1 MPGGSPSRRFRNARN
16 ALISAASA
24 LIAVLAVLIVTLGA
38 GAGARSLGTGPQMAA
53 DAAAAPLSA
62 PRPMAKI
69 AADHRVSRKRPTIVV
84 QPRNLAVPAG
94 RLAGFSAAASGVPAA
109 RPQWQRSTNRGRT
122 WENIPGAHR
131 VGLAFTAKEAQS
143 GTRYRAVFT
152 NAAGRAVTRMAVL
165 TVGVR
170 GIDSGHPASP
180 TDPGSSS
187 GGPTGSPGSGSP
199 GDVAPQVTVQ
209 PAGATVVDG
218 QNASFTAAGSGTPA
232 PAVQW
237 EVSSDGGQTWSQII
251 NATATTYTFKPGS
264 TENANEYRAVFTNV
278 AGSVATNPATL
289 VVANNSGNWTG
300 YVALGQGFSSVT
312 GSWNV
317 APVTCSGGASTYS
330 SQWVGI
336 DGVTDPTV
344 EQVGTESDC
353 LDGVPTYRA
362 WYAMWGDSAVNGGDV
377 VELSASADQLTPGD
391 AMTASVSLSGSV
403 WTLAISDATA
413 GWQYSTDISSPSP
426 APQQSSA
433 EWIVERPLQGSTFAA
448 LSDFGTASFTHAAA
462 SDSAA
467 SGPISAFTN
476 MPSAIVD
483 PSSTTLATPGLLTPG
498 GTGFS
503 VAWNAGS

>member
-1 MPGGSPSRRFRNARN
+1 MPGGAPSRRPRDARN

-38 GAGARSLGTGPQMAA
+38 GARSLGTGPQMAT
-53 DAAAAPLSA
+53 DAAAAPMSA
-62 PRPMAKI
+62 SRPVAMI
-69 AADHRVSRKRPTIVV
+69 AAGHRVSGKRPKIVV
-84 QPRNLAVPAG
+84 QPRNLVVPAG
-94 RLAGFSAAASGVPAA
+94 RLAGFTAAASGVPAA

-122 WENIPGAHR
+122 WKNIPGARR

-170 GIDSGHPASP
+170 GIDPGHPASP
-180 TDPGSSS
+180 TDPGSGT
-187 GGPTGSPGSGSP
+187 GGSTGSSGSGSS
-199 GDVAPQVTVQ
+199 GDVAPQVTMQ
-209 PAGATVVDG
+209 PAGATVVNG
-218 QNASFTAAGSGTPA
+218 QTASFAAAASGAPA

-237 EVSSDGGQTWSQII
+237 EVSSDGGQTWTQII
-251 NATATTYTFKPGS
+251 NATATTYTFKSGS
-264 TENANEYRAVFTNV
+264 TENANEYRAVFANV
-278 AGSVATNPATL
+278 AGSVATDPAML
-289 VVANNSGNWTG
+289 VVANNSGNWAG
-300 YVALGQGFSSVT
+300 YVALGEGFSSAT

-317 APVTCSGGASTYS
+317 PTVTCSSGASTYS

-336 DGVTDPTV
+336 DGVTDSTV
-344 EQVGTESDC
+344 EQIGTESDC

-362 WYAMWGDSAVNGGDV
+362 WYAMWGDSAVNGGDA
-377 VELSASADQLTPGD
+377 VEVSDSADQLTPGD

-403 WTLAISDATA
+403 WTLTISDTTA
-413 GWQYSTDISSPSP
+413 GWQFSTDISSPSP

-433 EWIVERPLQGSTFAA
+433 EWIVERPLQGNTLAA
-448 LSDFGTASFTHAAA
+448 LSDFGTASFTGAAA
-462 SDSAA
+462 SNSAA

-476 MPSAIVD
+476 VPSAIVD
-483 PSSTTLATPGLLTPG
+483 PSSTTLATPGPLTPS